1 MKNQKRIYL
10 DNAATTPLDE
20 DVKKVMVETMEVF
33 GNPSSMYAE
42 GRKANAFLQEARSDI
57 ANILNAQAD
66 EIIFTGSGTESDNLA
81 IFGAVYANQ
90 KKGKHIITTKI
101 EHHAVLYP
109 FEKLEK
115 EGFEVTYL
123 NIDSKGQIDLEEL
136 KSALRDDTIFVSVM
150 YVNNEIGSVQPI
162 KEISEILKI
171 FRQDLAVKPVF
182 HTENRPL

>member
-10 DNAATTPLDE
+10 DNAATTPLAE
-20 DVKKVMVETMEVF
+20 EVKKIMIETMEIF

-42 GRKANAFLQEARSDI
+42 GRKAKAFLQEARVNI
-57 ANILNAQAD
+57 AEILHSKSD

-81 IFGAVYANQ
+81 IFGAVYFNQ

-101 EHHAVLYP
+101 EHHAVLHP

-123 NIDSKGQIDLEEL
+123 NIDSSGQVDLEEL
-136 KSALRDDTIFVSVM
+136 KKTLRDDTIFISVM

-162 KEISEILKI
+162 KEISEILRK
-171 FRQDLAVKPVF
+171 
-182 HTENRPL
+182 